1 MKLMEH
7 MELSESGKLYCA
19 LLFMAYIK
27 MFIIFILSNSGCV
40 SSKRKKGS
48 PVLLTRFVLTENSE
62 QCTTGS
68 VNDAS
73 RKPSAVCFCF
83 AVLLVALET

>member
-27 MFIIFILSNSGCV
+27 MYNATKTYHI
-40 SSKRKKGS
+40 
-48 PVLLTRFVLTENSE
+48 
-62 QCTTGS
+62 
-68 VNDAS
+68 
-73 RKPSAVCFCF
+73 
-83 AVLLVALET
+83 